1 MIPVGVARSFAMG
14 HIYFALGNSEKAQ
27 EYVDEF
33 LELYADDY
41 PVSMAAI
48 FSSRGEMDLAFDWIE
63 KAYQEHREGVVYVL
77 SSASLRNLTYDP
89 RFPAFVEKIGLLE
102 AWKAMPPE
110 FGGPTGLPN

>member
-1 MIPVGVARSFAMG
+1 MS
-14 HIYFALGNSEKAQ
+14 HIYVALGNSEKAQ

-48 FSSRGEMDLAFDWIE
+48 YSSRKEMDLAFEWME

-77 SSASLRNLTYDP
+77 SSASLSNLKYDP
-89 RFPAFVEKIGLLE
+89 RFPAFAEKIGLLE
-102 AWKAMPPE
+102 AWQAMPPE
-110 FGGPTGLPN
+110 FGGPTRLPN